1 MHMKPGACIILG
13 RSFLTLFIVLALA
26 MACPDRCAAQQASEY
41 DIKAVYIYNF
51 LLFITWPPSE
61 SEELVVGIVGDNP
74 FGKAF
79 REVED
84 TAVKGTAKRL
94 KIKRLGRYRE
104 GEALGGCNILF
115 ISGSEKENFE
125 KITAAVKNR
134 PVLTVAESPGFL
146 ARGGMISL
154 VVINDKVRWEIHR
167 TRIEEA
173 GLKLTSQLL
182 QSAVKV
188 ER

>member
-1 MHMKPGACIILG
+1 MKPGAFTTLW
-13 RSFLTLFIVLALA
+13 RNFPPLFIVLAIVLA
-26 MACPDRCAAQQASEY
+26 FTDRCAAQQATEY
-41 DIKAVYIYNF
+41 DIKAVYLYNF
-51 LLFITWPPSE
+51 LLFITWPPAE
-61 SEELVVGIVGDNP
+61 AEKLVIGIVGDDP

-94 KIKRLGRYRE
+94 KTKRFGRYRE

-134 PVLTVAESPGFL
+134 PVLTAADSPGFL
-146 ARGGMISL
+146 ARGGMINL
-154 VVINDKVRWEIHR
+154 VVINDKVRWEINR

-182 QSAVKV
+182 QSAVRV